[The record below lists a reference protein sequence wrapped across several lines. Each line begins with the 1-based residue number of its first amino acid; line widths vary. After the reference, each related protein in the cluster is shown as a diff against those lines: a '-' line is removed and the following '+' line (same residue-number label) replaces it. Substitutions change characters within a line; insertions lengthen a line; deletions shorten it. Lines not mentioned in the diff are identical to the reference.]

1 LIEDEQRPIDMNA
14 PKFNFDSERPPGL
27 PSLTDQPRQVAPAAG
42 RDVGS
47 FDPYAPESAE
57 PAGATYRTMLF
68 QYLGLVLK
76 HRWMILGICSAAAIT
91 GLVVTYTDTP
101 IFRATATIQI
111 DRDVAKIVKVD
122 APDAAAD
129 VGDVLRFYQTQ
140 YDLLKSRSLAQRVA
154 ANLDLAN
161 APTFL
166 HPKSR
171 SPWAQLKAKI
181 FPTPDVQDSDFER
194 RKATAAAIVQGGI
207 SINPLINSRLARISF
222 DSPDPAWAANIAN
235 GVADSYMSANL
246 DRRYGAS
253 AYARTFLKERLEEL
267 KIKLEESEK
276 ALVAYAEKEK
286 ILTAKGAPSSADL
299 DLTALQSELQKVRS
313 QRISAQ
319 ELWEQADKSK
329 GLGLPQLLTDKTIET
344 LRGRR
349 AALMAEYQ
357 DKLSIFKP
365 DYPDMRKIKAQI
377 DQVDR
382 DVEATA
388 KTIKDSLKAS
398 YEALLRHET
407 LLQENIEQARSSVLE
422 SRNKNIQF
430 QILQRESDT
439 NRSLYDGLLQ
449 QYKDVGVAGAVG
461 TNNIAI
467 IDRAERPGG
476 PFSPNLQKNLLIW
489 LLMGCLAS
497 AAAVAVLEILDDTF
511 KTPEEI
517 EEQLG
522 LAVLGIIPKAEGDI
536 LSTIRDTPISPI
548 SEAYRS
554 FRTALQFS
562 TDKGV
567 PKTLLVTSPRPGEG
581 KSTTSVALAV
591 NFAQLGM
598 RVLLIDADMRN
609 PSAHRVLKLDNAVG
623 LANYLAGVAMAPDAF
638 QTTDVPGLTF
648 MATGPLPPNP
658 AELLAGPKM
667 ITLMSHTAES
677 FDVVIVDAPPVLG
690 LADAP
695 LLASITAGTL
705 LVLGAGETRRGVV
718 KASLKRLHFAR
729 ARVVGA
735 VLNKY
740 DFRTASYGYGAGYGY
755 GYGYGAMEHY
765 GYGTTKVAELE
776 HGPKS

>member
-1 LIEDEQRPIDMNA
+1 MNA

-27 PSLTDQPRQVAPAAG
+27 PSVTDQPRQVAPASG
-42 RDVGS
+42 RDVGG
-47 FDPYAPESAE
+47 FDPYASESAE

-91 GLVVTYTDTP
+91 GLMVTYTDTP

-129 VGDVLRFYQTQ
+129 VGDVMRFYQTQ

-154 ANLDLAN
+154 TNLDLAN

-171 SPWAQLKAKI
+171 SPWAQLKAKF
-181 FPTPDVQDSDFER
+181 FPTPEVQDGDIER
-194 RKATAAAIVQGGI
+194 RKAVAAAIVQGGI
-207 SINPLINSRLARISF
+207 TINPLINSRLVRISY

-235 GVADSYMSANL
+235 GVADSYISANL

-253 AYARTFLKERLEEL
+253 AYARAFLKERLEEL

-286 ILTAKGAPSSADL
+286 ILTAKGAPSAADL
-299 DLTALQSELQKVRS
+299 DLTALQNEVQKVRTE
-313 QRISAQ
+313 RISAQ

-329 GLGLPQLLTDKTIET
+329 GLGLPQLLTDKTIEN

-349 AALMAEYQ
+349 AALMADYQ
-357 DKLSIFKP
+357 DKLLIFKP

-377 DQVDR
+377 DQTDR
-382 DVEATA
+382 DIEATA
-388 KTIKDSLKAS
+388 KSVKDSLKAS

-407 LLQENIEQARSSVLE
+407 LLQENIELARTSVLD

-467 IDRAERPGG
+467 IDRAEQPGG
-476 PFSPNLQKNLLIW
+476 PFSPSLQKNLMIW
-489 LLMGCLAS
+489 LLLGCLAS
-497 AAAVAVLEILDDTF
+497 AVAVAVLEILDDTF

-609 PSAHRVLKLDNAVG
+609 PSAHRVLKRDNAVG

-638 QTTDVPGLTF
+638 QSTDIPGLTF

-677 FDVVIVDAPPVLG
+677 FDIVIVDAPPVLG

-755 GYGYGAMEHY
+755 GYGYGYGAMEHY
-765 GYGTTKVAELE
+765 GYGATKVAKLE